1 MRCILEDRGYTYIEG
16 DVHTIWRG
24 PDGRYGVLNLKDK
37 WIAVGDLE
45 AMRAVRRLMKGC
57 K

>member
-1 MRCILEDRGYTYIEG
+1 MPELKALGYTYLEG
-16 DVHTIWRG
+16 GAWEIWSG
-24 PDGRYGVLNLKDK
+24 PDGRYGVRSLKNK